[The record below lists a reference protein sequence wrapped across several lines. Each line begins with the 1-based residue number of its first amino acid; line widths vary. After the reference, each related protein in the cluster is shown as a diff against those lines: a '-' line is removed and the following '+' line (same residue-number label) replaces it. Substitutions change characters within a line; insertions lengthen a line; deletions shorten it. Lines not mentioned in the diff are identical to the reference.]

1 MVKKPSR
8 FILKTISMLIIAL
21 LMVPSVV
28 SAADGGSG
36 PGHTTRTPIKH
47 LITIMMENHSFDNI
61 FGKYPYS
68 SNISSRTMNL
78 SVPNDLLDL
87 NHLPSGLSPVAPGTF
102 ATPDPT
108 EGYGAY
114 HTDWNNGLMN
124 NFVNGSGQQSMS
136 YFTASQMGPEWD
148 IAQQFAIGDYYFSSE
163 LSETLPNRLYSLAGF
178 TPVKQD
184 SGPPPYV
191 PASQTIFNELS
202 NYNVSW
208 AYYFLHPSPTSY
220 PLNSIQ
226 GMSKYS
232 ANIQSWA
239 NFTSQVQSG
248 TLPSVTWLSDL
259 GGGASGFSQHPSDNV
274 LTGEIW
280 LLSVINMLMRS
291 PVWNSSAIFI
301 TYDEGGGYY
310 DHVPPP
316 RVDGHLLGFRVP
328 FIVVSPFAKE
338 DYVSGTLLNHASM
351 LAFIDYNWN
360 MPALNQFVLDSNIPL
375 DFFYFNQTRSPELF
389 NFGASLQIPGLTSI
403 TLSAGNGY
411 SNVSSLYPVLPQMS
425 YHSLPYRRYGNSSFN
440 LSQINSSV
448 FVKSNSGYDGPVD
461 LYLAIVVGITATL
474 ILAVAIIVKTRH
486 SSK

>member
-1 MVKKPSR
+1 
-8 FILKTISMLIIAL
+8 
-21 LMVPSVV
+21 
-28 SAADGGSG
+28 
-36 PGHTTRTPIKH
+36 
-47 LITIMMENHSFDNI
+47 
-61 FGKYPYS
+61 
-68 SNISSRTMNL
+68 
-78 SVPNDLLDL
+78 
-87 NHLPSGLSPVAPGTF
+87 
-102 ATPDPT
+102 
-108 EGYGAY
+108 
-114 HTDWNNGLMN
+114 
-124 NFVNGSGQQSMS
+124 
-136 YFTASQMGPEWD
+136 
-148 IAQQFAIGDYYFSSE
+148 
-163 LSETLPNRLYSLAGF
+163 
-178 TPVKQD
+178 
-184 SGPPPYV
+184 
-191 PASQTIFNELS
+191 
-202 NYNVSW
+202 
-208 AYYFLHPSPTSY
+208 
-220 PLNSIQ
+220 
-226 GMSKYS
+226 MSKYS

-316 RVDGHLLGFRVP
+316 HVDGHLLGFRVP
-328 FIVVSPFAKE
+328 FIVGSPFAKE

-360 MPALNQFVLDSNIPL
+360 IPALNQFVLDSNIPL

-403 TLSAGNGY
+403 TSSAGNGY

-448 FVKSNSGYDGPVD
+448 FVKSNSRYDGPFD
-461 LYLAIVVGITATL
+461 LYLSIVVGIIATL

>member
-1 MVKKPSR
+1 MIKTAR
-8 FILKTISMLIIAL
+8 FLLKVFSVLAIICIIA
-21 LMVPSVV
+21 PSVAV
-28 SAADGGSG
+28 ASDAGTINA
-36 PGHTTRTPIKH
+36 TKTPIKH

-68 SNISSRTMNL
+68 SNISSKTLNL
-78 SVPNDLLDL
+78 SVPNDLLGL
-87 NHLPSGLSPVAPGTF
+87 HSLPSGLSPVASGSF
-102 ATPDPT
+102 ATPDPN
-108 EGYGAY
+108 EGYGPY
-114 HTDWNNGLMN
+114 HTDWNGGLMN

-178 TPVKQD
+178 TPVKED

-191 PASQTIFNELS
+191 PVDQTIFSELS
-202 NYNVSW
+202 AYNVSW
-208 AYYFLHPSPTSY
+208 AYYFLHPSVSSY
-220 PLNSIQ
+220 PLNSIY

-232 ANIQSWA
+232 ANIQSWK

-248 TLPSVTWLSDL
+248 TLPSVSWLSDL

-274 LTGEIW
+274 LNGEIW
-280 LLSVINMLMRS
+280 LISVINTIMRS
-291 PVWNSSAIFI
+291 PIWSSSAIFI

-316 RVDGHLLGFRVP
+316 LVDGHQLGFRVP

-360 MPALNQFVLDSNIPL
+360 MPALNRFVLSSNIPL
-375 DFFYFNQTRSPELF
+375 DFFYFS
-389 NFGASLQIPGLTSI
+389 QIRPPDPFSFENNLVIPPFATMSSS
-403 TLSAGNGY
+403 SADGH
-411 SNVSSLYPVLPQMS
+411 SNVSSLYPVLPQINYS
-425 YHSLPYRRYGNSSFN
+425 SLPYERFGNSSFN
-440 LSQINSSV
+440 MSDINASV
-448 FVKSNSGYDGPVD
+448 FVKSNSAYNGPVG
-461 LYLAIVVGITATL
+461 LYLSIVTGIIAAL
-474 ILAVAIIVKTRH
+474 ILAVVIIMRPWKKR
-486 SSK
+486 